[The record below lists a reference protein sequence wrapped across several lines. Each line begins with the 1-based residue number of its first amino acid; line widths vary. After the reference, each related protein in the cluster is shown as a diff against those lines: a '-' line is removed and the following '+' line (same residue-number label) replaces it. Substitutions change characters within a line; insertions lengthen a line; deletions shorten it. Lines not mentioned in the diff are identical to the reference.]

1 MVCAL
6 DQRPSSHLNCA
17 VIEGHSWPEHGDP
30 RAQFVGWR
38 HYQLPQAR
46 DESSTSVDICNAWQA
61 TPKPYHLFLISDELA
76 WSRLPSYIPARQRIA
91 VIKESPIHVGEAD
104 PGIIARQFS
113 LVLTHLKQQIDHGPP
128 FVLLTYSSN
137 SLGLRPSQADC
148 NLPVESEKD
157 RLCSF
162 IGNLSHN
169 AELLGYQLRREAYH
183 TVCSDSRVD
192 CYGRDTNPIS
202 NKTTALRRY
211 AFSIAMENA
220 REDFY
225 FTEKLIDCILMGTIP
240 IYWGC
245 PSIGKFFDP
254 RGILCFNN
262 VQELKAIINSLTWP
276 LYQQMRRYA
285 VANFNTLIDE
295 RRGDFHGYLERA
307 LDQIKQTSAIQT
319 SPDPHRLSF
328 SSASRAM
335 AAWRRLRGT

>member
-1 MVCAL
+1 M
-6 DQRPSSHLNCA
+6 
-17 VIEGHSWPEHGDP
+17 IEGHSWPEHGDP
-30 RAQFVGWR
+30 RAQFEGWR
-38 HYQLPQAR
+38 HYRLPQSSE
-46 DESSTSVDICNAWQA
+46 ESSASVDICNAWQT
-61 TPKPYHLFLISDELA
+61 TPKPYHLFLISDELG
-76 WSRLPSYIPARQRIA
+76 WSKLPSYIPARQRIA
-91 VIKESPIHVGEAD
+91 LIKESPIHVGEAD
-104 PGIIARQFS
+104 SRTIARQFS
-113 LVLTHLKQQIDHGPP
+113 LVLTHLKQQLDHGPP

-137 SLGLRPSQADC
+137 SLGLRPSHGDC
-148 NLPVESEKD
+148 TVPGESAKD

-169 AELLGYQLRREAYH
+169 ADLLGYQMRREVYRS
-183 TVCSDSRVD
+183 VCSDRRVD
-192 CYGRDTNPIS
+192 CFGRDTNPIS
-202 NKTTALRRY
+202 HKSQGLRRY

-220 REDFY
+220 REDYY

-254 RGILCFNN
+254 RGILCFNSI
-262 VQELKAIINSLTWP
+262 QELKAIINSLTWP
-276 LYQQMRRYA
+276 LYQQMRRHA

-307 LDQIKQTSAIQT
+307 LDQIKRSSAIQPRPT
-319 SPDPHRLSF
+319 LHQLRF